1 MRGKAPQPPPP
12 PYATQAVYGLDL
24 ARAQG
29 RRSSRVRQAW
39 NRAVTVALT
48 IALLLGLAGAA
59 WLGYQA
65 YLDHSHKAELEHQE
79 GVAEWERK
87 HAEESIDD
95 VIDNIEADPV
105 FNGPGAP
112 RLGLAPGATQPPVDN
127 SAVRP
132 QGLEP

>member
-12 PYATQAVYGLDL
+12 PHATQAVYGLDL
-24 ARAQG
+24 ARAQA
-29 RRSSRVRQAW
+29 RRSNRVRQAW
-39 NRAVTVALT
+39 NRVVTVTLT
-48 IALLLGLAGAA
+48 VALLLGLAGAG

-65 YLDHSHKAELEHQE
+65 YLDHSKKADLEHQQ

-112 RLGLAPGATQPPVDN
+112 ALGLAPEATQPSVDN